1 MKGWKKKVLGLF
13 LAVILTAMGAV
24 PGAAAHPQVI
34 NVMTT
39 YPEGW
44 TLHYPDGH
52 TSKGGYFHVRETGE
66 RLFCLE
72 PQINPVM
79 STRDHWVTLTQYFG
93 DAAFAKKLSLTAWYG
108 ENSGWGLNGW
118 AAAQSLIWKYIMQR
132 NGTAGE
138 QWISTD
144 TLTSREKLQPY
155 YDAIEQKVAAYN
167 KLPSFDRQTITLQ
180 AGQSTELTDTNGA
193 LSDMKVESSGPIQV
207 SKDGNKLTITASG
220 TDGGTGTVSLKKQLS
235 GGREGENF
243 VYTAEEYQDLM
254 TCGEYAPVR
263 ASLTVDVTDAPVSMV
278 FSKQDVTTGQELPGA
293 KMQVTDWEGR
303 VVDAWTSGTEPHR
316 IQNLKKGGVYTLTE
330 TIPAPGYATAQSV
343 RFMASHGAEPV
354 VMRDEVTK
362 IQVSK
367 KDVTTGQELPGATL
381 QVTDRDGKVV
391 DRWISGTAPHMLT
404 KLVAGETYTLTET
417 IPAPGYA
424 TARSVTFT
432 VADTES
438 VQKVEMGDD
447 ITRVEVS
454 KTDLTTGQELPGATL
469 QVTDKNGKVV
479 DRWVSGKMPHSIT
492 KLVAGETYTLT
503 ETLPAAGYVTAKAV
517 TFRVS
522 DTGTVQKVQMKDD
535 VTKVEVSKTDLTT
548 GQELPGATLQV
559 TDKNGKVVDRW
570 VSGKMPHSITKLV
583 AGETYT
589 LTETLPAAGYV
600 TAKAVTFRVSDTG
613 TVQKVQMKDDV
624 TKVEVSKT
632 DLTTGQELP
641 GATLQVTDKDGK
653 VVDRWVSGETPHS
666 ITKLIAGETYTLTE
680 TLPAAGYVTAEAVTF
695 TVKDTGIVQ
704 KVQMKDDITKIRI
717 QKTGLSMGGD
727 PEGPEEPEKPGTDT
741 EEKDLKGWDQNGGG
755 EAASGALPGEAADE
769 EEIPE
774 GLSGAS
780 LQVTDASGTVIDRW
794 VTDGK
799 PHALEKLIAGGTY
812 ILTEVSP
819 AEGFATAE
827 PIEFT
832 VEDTGEIQW
841 IVMEDDITKVEIS
854 KKDLTDGKELPGA
867 VLRVTD
873 EEGELVEEWIS
884 GEEPHRI
891 TGLVAGKTYTLTET
905 IPAHGYTTA
914 EAVTFM
920 VKDTGEVQKVSMEDD
935 ITKVEISKRDLT
947 DGKELP
953 GAALRVT
960 DEEGKLVEEWIS
972 GEEPHRITG
981 LAAGK
986 TYTLT
991 ETHPAD
997 GYVTA
1002 EAVTFTVK
1010 DTGEPQK
1017 VIMEDDITRT
1027 EVSKVDVS
1035 GGKVLAGALLQI
1047 IDSGGNVVC
1056 EWTSQET
1063 PLLIEKLI
1071 ANETYVLHE
1080 EEAPEGY
1087 LTAEDVEFTVSD
1099 TGEVQTVA
1107 IEDEL
1112 AVIKLEVA
1120 KRTIRRTQTGDTYKY
1135 TITTLKNA
1143 SNTAL
1148 ENFTCAD
1155 HLPEQVVM
1163 RELHTG
1169 TFSDELEY
1177 SIAYQTNRSEEW
1189 HPLAKSGVPIYT
1201 IRKSFFSIYLHYL
1214 IFREINQYLPI
1225 RIKYFRFGN
1234 KPFIFSLFINHRQ
1247 VPSLCIIKLLHHFLH

>member
-559 TDKNGKVVDRW
+559 TDK
-570 VSGKMPHSITKLV
+570 
-583 AGETYT
+583 
-589 LTETLPAAGYV
+589 
-600 TAKAVTFRVSDTG
+600 
-613 TVQKVQMKDDV
+613 
-624 TKVEVSKT
+624 
-632 DLTTGQELP
+632 
-641 GATLQVTDKDGK
+641 DGK

-741 EEKDLKGWDQNGGG
+741 EEKDLKGSDQNGGG

-780 LQVTDASGTVIDRW
+780 LQVTDVSGTVIDRW

-1148 ENFTCAD
+1148 ENFTCTD

-1189 HPLAKSGVPIYT
+1189 HPLAKELNTRENHIISFASVPLEKGEQVTAYRYEFGTAPAGFEIAEQNPVYFTTVKPGVDVLDEMLTDITLSGDWRGVSVTDKDDTVTLLFEGKIEPL
-1201 IRKSFFSIYLHYL
+1201 KSFGRVVTGDASPITYL
-1214 IFREINQYLPI
+1214 I
-1225 RIKYFRFGN
+1225 
-1234 KPFIFSLFINHRQ
+1234 LFLMVSSGILAVIAAKRRRTR
-1247 VPSLCIIKLLHHFLH
+1247 